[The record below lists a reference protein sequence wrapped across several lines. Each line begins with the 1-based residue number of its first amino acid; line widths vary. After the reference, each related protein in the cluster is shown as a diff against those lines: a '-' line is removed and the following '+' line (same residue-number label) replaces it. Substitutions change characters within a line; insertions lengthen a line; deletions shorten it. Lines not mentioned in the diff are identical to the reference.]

1 MATFNAALSV
11 LIVEDNEGDG
21 ELTKIAIAQ
30 TQIDGEVRVV
40 NSVAAALESLQVFS
54 TDVVLLDMGL
64 CEAVALDRLH
74 TVISHAPFTPIILLT
89 GLGNQNTALQ
99 ALKCG
104 ASDYL
109 VKGDYT
115 PSLLARAI
123 RYAIERKKSELA
135 LLGAA
140 RLDSVTGLIN
150 RSYFFSLLEHALDRA
165 KRNSSEVHVLFLDLD
180 HFKNINDHLGHA
192 AGDALLHEV
201 GARIQGAV
209 RNSDL
214 VARLGGDEFTVV
226 VEDADST
233 STSLTVA
240 NKILS
245 AMQPPFHISGV
256 EVMMTSS
263 IGIAGFP
270 SAGDDAATLLQHADT
285 AMYRAKDKG
294 RNAVEYFSDDMNIEV
309 RKAFELE
316 MSLRRALQDKEFE
329 LYYQPIIDSLS
340 GEIRSAEA
348 LLRWHRDG
356 RAEPIEPDEFI
367 PMLES
372 SGLIR
377 EVGVWVLRTAC
388 AQCRQWHDTVQAGLR
403 VSVNISPRQIQTPG
417 FAQIV
422 EQALHDTDLAAE
434 YLTIEITERLLL
446 EGSEANVATLTA
458 LRQLGV
464 AIAIDDFGSGYASLR
479 YLTMFPFDTVKIDR
493 SFVQDIAVHSNSDL
507 ITAGILSI
515 AKGLGQTVVAEG
527 VETRAQL
534 DFLSEHDCHEIQG
547 FFYSRPLTVTLF
559 EENYAQLIPQRMTA
573 VG

>member
-74 TVISHAPFTPIILLT
+74 TIISHAPFTPIILLT

-192 AGDALLHEV
+192 AGDALL
-201 GARIQGAV
+201 
-209 RNSDL
+209 
-214 VARLGGDEFTVV
+214 
-226 VEDADST
+226 
-233 STSLTVA
+233 
-240 NKILS
+240 
-245 AMQPPFHISGV
+245 
-256 EVMMTSS
+256 
-263 IGIAGFP
+263 
-270 SAGDDAATLLQHADT
+270 
-285 AMYRAKDKG
+285 
-294 RNAVEYFSDDMNIEV
+294 
-309 RKAFELE
+309 
-316 MSLRRALQDKEFE
+316 
-329 LYYQPIIDSLS
+329 
-340 GEIRSAEA
+340 
-348 LLRWHRDG
+348 
-356 RAEPIEPDEFI
+356 
-367 PMLES
+367 
-372 SGLIR
+372 
-377 EVGVWVLRTAC
+377 
-388 AQCRQWHDTVQAGLR
+388 
-403 VSVNISPRQIQTPG
+403 
-417 FAQIV
+417 
-422 EQALHDTDLAAE
+422 
-434 YLTIEITERLLL
+434 
-446 EGSEANVATLTA
+446 
-458 LRQLGV
+458 
-464 AIAIDDFGSGYASLR
+464 
-479 YLTMFPFDTVKIDR
+479 
-493 SFVQDIAVHSNSDL
+493 
-507 ITAGILSI
+507 
-515 AKGLGQTVVAEG
+515 
-527 VETRAQL
+527 
-534 DFLSEHDCHEIQG
+534 
-547 FFYSRPLTVTLF
+547 
-559 EENYAQLIPQRMTA
+559 
-573 VG
+573 